1 MLHHNNKC
9 NNILTTRVG
18 NICHKYDVDMM
29 RLLLDTSYMTSE
41 KKKIFSFPEH
51 GKDGLNRFNKIY
63 LCYIPVKSLVIFV
76 YLSHYIFL
84 CM

>member
-41 KKKIFSFPEH
+41 KKNSVFQNMEKMVLTDSIRSISV
-51 GKDGLNRFNKIY
+51 IY
-63 LCYIPVKSLVIFV
+63 LLKAL
-76 YLSHYIFL
+76 
-84 CM
+84 